1 MFDSL
6 INRLPCQGSLFM
18 NTFKMLINE
27 ELLYLY
33 GAVSQ
38 SFKKQDF
45 IFHKGDLPKNY
56 YQVLKGRVKLFHN
69 DESGKEFIQTILTDG
84 QSVCELLLFIDYNY
98 PVSSIAL
105 KNSTILKIS
114 KLNFNRLL
122 DEHPAISG
130 DINIF
135 FAGRL
140 YQNIIML
147 QNNASLNPETR
158 LKGIMGYYKSFNK
171 SDKKFSFE
179 VPFTRQ
185 ELASFTGL
193 RVETVIRA
201 FKKMEINQIIK
212 IENRK
217 IYY

>member
-1 MFDSL
+1 
-6 INRLPCQGSLFM
+6 
-18 NTFKMLINE
+18 MLINE

-33 GAVSQ
+33 GAVAQ
-38 SFKKQDF
+38 SFQKQEF
-45 IFHKGDLPKNY
+45 IFLEGDLPKNY
-56 YQVLKGRVKLFHN
+56 YQILEGRVKLFHN
-69 DESGKEFIQTILTDG
+69 NEDGKEFIQSILTEG

-98 PVSSIAL
+98 PVSAVAL
-105 KNSTILKIS
+105 KNSTVLKLS
-114 KLNFNRLL
+114 KINFNKLL
-122 DEHPAISG
+122 DEHPVISG
-130 DINIF
+130 DINVF

-158 LKGIMGYYKSFNK
+158 LKGIIGYYKSFSQNTT
-171 SDKKFSFE
+171 KFSFE